1 MEIKNKNRL
10 LLALF
15 VTICLPII
23 LYFLGIIIP
32 FHGDEMVGAN
42 YSNDCVN
49 APHNHW
55 RFLHWFYTLLS
66 IVSYIILLIG
76 SWSAYNNEHEDIKF
90 NLNINMKKYIKM
102 FVICIL
108 LLVVVKFGIEVSKD
122 MSNIYN
128 KSIVYQNEY
137 KQKTDERERFY
148 DKMWKTYL
156 QKDKITNLNKD
167 MFIEVSKIIME
178 NRRDGENVTW
188 KWLQENTQ
196 IPYEQFTTFYQDLST
211 FINSQRDN
219 YYNLENQ
226 CQTIATNNNNMLQ
239 MFPNNMYNKLL
250 DCPNIEY
257 EFGFL
262 SDSTNTV
269 FSTKLENIK

>member
-15 VTICLPII
+15 VTICLPVI

-32 FHGDEMVGAN
+32 FYDDEMVGA
-42 YSNDCVN
+42 YSGCDIKY
-49 APHNHW
+49 AHNCW
-55 RFLHWFYTLLS
+55 GFLHWFYTILS
-66 IVSYIILLIG
+66 CAGWIILLIAT
-76 SWSAYNNEHEDIKF
+76 WFDYCDEYKDIEF

-108 LLVVVKFGIEVSKD
+108 LLIVIKFGIEVSKD

-178 NRRDGENVTW
+178 NRRDGENITW

-196 IPYEQFTTFYQDLST
+196 IPYDQFTMFYKDLST
-211 FINSQRDN
+211 FINSQRDS